1 MRLFGAFTF
10 VAIVFLI
17 VGASGPVIISCSKS
31 TTTHDTVVVT
41 PPHDSLA
48 DGLVAYYNFTGGNTN
63 DSSGNG
69 NNIIVNNAT
78 ATTDRN
84 GKANNAY
91 LFDGS
96 SSYMQIANSASL
108 SPAGSITLF
117 AIVKV
122 NGFYAGM
129 CHANQILAKEM
140 QDQENGVWGLRFADL
155 STPCSG
161 APNTSNEQFSGF
173 YGNNAVAIAGNVA
186 GAAVQTGQWYFLTYT
201 YDGTT
206 SRLYV
211 NGSLVDTQPAAITFS
226 ANTES
231 FYIGKTPNPTYPYY
245 FNGVI
250 DEVRIYNRALPQS
263 LITKLNNVTE

>member
-1 MRLFGAFTF
+1 MRLFSAFTSIVIVYFF
-10 VAIVFLI
+10 VAGTGSAFM
-17 VGASGPVIISCSKS
+17 SCSKS
-31 TTTHDTVVVT
+31 STTHDTVVVT

-69 NNIIVNNAT
+69 NNTIVNT
-78 ATTDRN
+78 ATVTADRN

-96 SSYMQIANSASL
+96 SSYMDVANSVSL
-108 SPAGSITLF
+108 SPSGSITLF

-122 NGFYAGM
+122 NGFYAND
-129 CHANQILAKEM
+129 CHANQILGKLSSDA
-140 QDQENGVWGLRFADL
+140 ENGIYALRFNDL
-155 STPCSG
+155 STPCG
-161 APNTSNEQFSGF
+161 TAPNPNNEEFSGF
-173 YGNNAVAIAGNVA
+173 FGDNGVGIAGNVTA
-186 GAAVQTGQWYFLTYT
+186 AAVQTGQWYFLAYT
-201 YDGTT
+201 YDGATAK
-206 SRLYV
+206 LYV
-211 NGSLVDTQPAAITFS
+211 NGTLVSSQTVAITFA
-226 ANTES
+226 ANTDNL
-231 FYIGKTPNPTYPYY
+231 YIGKTPNTNFPYY